1 MAFDIPTT
9 QEIKDRNLANLE
21 SQLGQTAPINDKAF
35 LRVLAAMEAAGE
47 TTLYKYAT
55 DRILQVLALT
65 ATGAGLDIVGQEFGI
80 IRKPAEAA
88 ILTITL
94 PGDNGTVIPA
104 TVDYVGDSNKIR
116 YFPESSVIITG
127 GVATSN
133 VTAETLG
140 VIGNLNVSDT
150 MTISFQIAGATT
162 VATVTV
168 VVNIGAEEETDDAYR
183 QRILAAE
190 RIATGG
196 GNNGD
201 HKIWAEEVAGVQQ
214 AYPYAGIPESPL
226 PGIDTAASVPA
237 DRTVFVEA
245 TVAVDPDGIAPTALL
260 DEVRIS
266 INTDPITGEDRP
278 PAGLTD
284 STLFIE
290 TITRTEI
297 FIKITNFDAGTGV
310 EADIKNDIFDALTA
324 HFLSV
329 KMFVVAIDI
338 PAERNDLIT
347 KLTIS
352 DIVQGV
358 LSGGDASA
366 ELVEFGLATTVPSPL
381 DNYQLDEGEL
391 VKLGATGGIVYA

>member
-35 LRVLAAMEAAGE
+35 LRVLATLEAAGE
-47 TTLYKYAT
+47 TSLYRLGI
-55 DRILQVLALT
+55 DRAMQCLALT

-162 VATVTV
+162 IATVAV

-183 QRILAAE
+183 QRVLAAE

-201 HKIWAEEVAGVQQ
+201 HK

-245 TVAVDPDGIAPTALL
+245 AVAVDPDGIAPTALK
-260 DEVRIS
+260 DEVRDA

-284 STLFIE
+284 STLFVE

-297 FIKITNFDAGTGV
+297 FILITNFDAGTGV
-310 EADIKNDIFDALTA
+310 EADIKNDISDALTA
-324 HFLSV
+324 HFLSL

-366 ELVEFGLATTVPSPL
+366 ELIEFGLATTVPSPL
-381 DNYQLDEGEL
+381 DNFQLDEGEL